1 MIDLHTHSIFSD
13 GLLIPSELA
22 RRAEHKGLTGIAI
35 TDHGDW
41 SNIDFIIPRIVAVA
55 DTLKGVMKIH
65 VIPGIEITHVPPDL
79 IGDIVSRSREL
90 GAKIVVAHGESIAEP
105 VAPGTNLAAV
115 NAGVDVLAHP
125 GLISEECMV
134 AAKKSGVLIEISA
147 RKGHCLTNG
156 HVAQVAKKVGARMVI
171 NTDSH
176 APEDLIDSNA
186 ARQVAHGAGLTEEDF
201 VEMQKNAAHF
211 LPVDQFGTRW

>member
-22 RRAEHKGLTGIAI
+22 RRAEYKGLTGIAI

-41 SNIDFIIPRIVAVA
+41 SNIDFIIPRIAA
-55 DTLKGVMKIH
+55 AAETLKGAMKIH

-79 IGDIVSRSREL
+79 IGDIVTRSREL

-105 VAPGTNLAAV
+105 VAAGTNLAAV

-134 AAKKSGVLIEISA
+134 AAKKAGVLIEISA

-156 HVAQVAKKVGARMVI
+156 HVAQMAKKVGARMVI

-176 APEDLIDSNA
+176 APEDLIDASA
-186 ARQVAHGAGLTEEDF
+186 ARQVVHGAGLTEDDF

-211 LPVDQFGTRW
+211 LPVDQLGTRW